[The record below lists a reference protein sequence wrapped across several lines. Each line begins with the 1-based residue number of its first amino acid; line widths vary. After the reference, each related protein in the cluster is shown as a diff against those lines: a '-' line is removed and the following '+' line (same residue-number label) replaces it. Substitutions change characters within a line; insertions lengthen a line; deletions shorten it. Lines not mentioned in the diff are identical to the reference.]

1 MVCEN
6 YCDIKTFTNI
16 TWYILKVNRCFHLN
30 LLWYHWTG
38 WVVPL
43 CGHFKLKCFD
53 YDAYK
58 NIEESILLFL
68 LEECIPDPSNLD
80 SDPEMAK
87 VVVKLRKTLQ
97 EACQPAPKQPPPN
110 YDLVQSKVTLQSLG
124 LTLGDKV
131 MVGGLKVMGKS
142 GKSQGNALNF

>member
-1 MVCEN
+1 MKHI
-6 YCDIKTFTNI
+6 YKT
-16 TWYILKVNRCFHLN
+16 
-30 LLWYHWTG
+30 
-38 WVVPL
+38 
-43 CGHFKLKCFD
+43 
-53 YDAYK
+53 
-58 NIEESILLFL
+58 IEESILFFFL